1 MGRGRSGR
9 TAGGGGAGGGSGS
22 VTIYNSGSMISARE
36 RQRNE
41 VDQALG
47 VMRSVQDTFGVN
59 INDAQVVD
67 LSKKDAG
74 VMAYYDSNENLA
86 INKRYFDAQK
96 MDAVYDDCV
105 TRGFHP
111 SRGSKTGIE
120 ATVAHELGHR
130 LTDVVGVNMGF
141 GKWGIDQASDRILSE
156 ASRRMR
162 GKSTSAIQS
171 AISGYAKQNNA
182 ECIAEAFSDVWCNGR
197 NAKRES
203 RAVVG
208 VLRKYLRRK

>member
-9 TAGGGGAGGGSGS
+9 TAGGGGS
-22 VTIYNSGSMISARE
+22 VTIYESRSMISARE
-36 RQRNE
+36 RQRDE

-47 VMRSVQDTFGVN
+47 VMRSIHNTYGVN
-59 INDAQVVD
+59 INDAQVVN
-67 LSKKDAG
+67 LSGRDSG

-86 INKRYFDAQK
+86 INERYFDVSK
-96 MDAVYDDCV
+96 MDSVYDDCV
-105 TRGFHP
+105 RSGFHP
-111 SRGSKTGIE
+111 SRGNKTGIE

-130 LTDVVGVNMGF
+130 LNDVAGVNMGF
-141 GKWGIDQASDRILSE
+141 GKWGIDQAANRILSE

-162 GKSTSAIQS
+162 GKGIGAIQS

-182 ECIAEAFSDVWCNGR
+182 ECVAEAFSDVWCNGR

-208 VLRKYLRRK
+208 VLRKYLR